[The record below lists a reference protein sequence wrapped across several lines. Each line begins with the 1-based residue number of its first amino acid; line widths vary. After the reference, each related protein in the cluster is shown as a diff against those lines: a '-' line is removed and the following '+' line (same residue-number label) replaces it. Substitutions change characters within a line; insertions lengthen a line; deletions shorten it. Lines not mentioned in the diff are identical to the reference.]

1 MLRAESRFLDGTMTH
16 RLLRELARWIAAGG
30 ARISWLATL
39 PLQPRRRSSIT
50 DNGWWSKFCARQAAD
65 DRRFARFRRAFR
77 HRLIVEA
84 TPPAEARQ
92 HLARVLRQTPHYQA
106 LFDKFLTL
114 DRLGAPRMTEFA
126 KDVWFAPNTVRYM
139 RYLSDCETRF
149 GNLDGA
155 TIVEIGIGFGGQCKI
170 FFDRFAIGK
179 YILIDLPGPIALARR
194 VLTQLLGP
202 ETVAQRLL
210 FLEAGNAGAP
220 AGLPEGR
227 FDLAISTLA
236 FSECHRSIQQGY
248 LNTVLSRAR
257 CGYIHRNEISG
268 FFGLRSLR
276 LAEIEAALPVKLDVE
291 KDDITY
297 WYDRND
303 ILSWDSRCEAVAA

>member
-1 MLRAESRFLDGTMTH
+1 MTQ
-16 RLLRELARWIAAGG
+16 RLLRALARRIAAAG
-30 ARISWLATL
+30 ARIAWLASL

-50 DNGWWSKFCARQAAD
+50 DNGWWSKFCARNAAD
-65 DRRFARFRRAFR
+65 DRRFARFRRMVR

-92 HLARVLRQTPHYQA
+92 HLARVLRQTPHYRA

-126 KDVWFAPNTVRYM
+126 RDVWFAPSTARYL

-155 TIVEIGIGFGGQCKI
+155 MIVEIGVGFGGQCKV
-170 FFDRFAIGK
+170 FFDRFQVGK

-194 VLTQLLGP
+194 VLTQTLGAR
-202 ETVAQRLL
+202 TVAERLL

-236 FSECHRSIQQGY
+236 FSECHRSIQRGY
-248 LNTVLSRAR
+248 IETVLSRAR
-257 CGYIHRNEISG
+257 RGYIHRNEISS

-276 LAEIEAALPVKLDVE
+276 LAEIEAALPAKLEIE
-291 KDDITY
+291 KDDFTY
-297 WYDRND
+297 WYDRTD
-303 ILSWDSRCEAVAA
+303 ILVWGARRTAVAA

>member
-1 MLRAESRFLDGTMTH
+1 MPQKRLRW
-16 RLLRELARWIAAGG
+16 LARRGAAAG
-30 ARISWLATL
+30 ARLAWLVTL

-50 DNGWWSKFCARQAAD
+50 DNGWWSKACARTASD
-65 DRRFARFRRAFR
+65 DRRFARFRRGLL
-77 HRLIVEA
+77 HRVIVEA

-92 HLARVLRQTPHYQA
+92 HMARLLRQTPHYAA

-126 KDVWFAPNTVRYM
+126 RDVWFAPNTVRYM
-139 RYLSDCETRF
+139 RYMSDCETRF

-170 FFDRFAIGK
+170 FFDRFAVGR
-179 YILIDLPGPIALARR
+179 YILIDLPGPLALARR

-202 ETVAQRLL
+202 VVVAERLL
-210 FLEAGNAGAP
+210 FLEAGREGAP
-220 AGLPEGR
+220 AGLPPGR

-236 FSECHRSIQQGY
+236 FSECDRAIQQGY
-248 LNTVLSRAR
+248 IAAVLSRAR
-257 CGYIHRNEISG
+257 CGYIHRNEVSE
-268 FFGLRSLR
+268 FFGMKSLG
-276 LAEIEAALPVKLDVE
+276 LAELQAALPATVEVE

-297 WYDRND
+297 WYDRTD
-303 ILSWDSRCEAVAA
+303 ILAWDNRRTAVAA

>member
-1 MLRAESRFLDGTMTH
+1 MTH
-16 RLLRELARWIAAGG
+16 RFLRELARWVAAAG
-30 ARISWLATL
+30 ARIGWLITL

-50 DNGWWSKFCARQAAD
+50 DNGWWSKFCLRNAAD
-65 DRRFARFRRAFR
+65 DRRFAHFRRAFR

-92 HLARVLRQTPHYQA
+92 HLARVLRQTPHYRA

-114 DRLGAPRMTEFA
+114 DRLGAPIMTEFA
-126 KDVWFAPNTVRYM
+126 PDVWFAPNTVRYM

-149 GNLDGA
+149 GALDGA
-155 TIVEIGIGFGGQCKI
+155 TIVEIGIGFGGQCKV
-170 FFDRFAIGK
+170 FFDRFDVGK

-194 VLTQLLGP
+194 VLTQTLGP
-202 ETVAQRLL
+202 EKVSERLL

-220 AGLPEGR
+220 AGLPQGP

-236 FSECHRSIQQGY
+236 FSECHRSIQRGY
-248 LNTVLSRAR
+248 IRTVLSRAR

-268 FFGLRSLR
+268 FFGLKSLR
-276 LAEIEAALPVKLDVE
+276 LAEIAAALPAKIDIE

-297 WYDRND
+297 WYDRTD
-303 ILSWDSRCEAVAA
+303 IIAWDARRAPVTA